1 MNSDPSSLQNLND
14 IVVPP
19 PAPWW
24 PLAPGWYIAGGILAL
39 LLLWRA
45 YVYWQASRR
54 NRYRRA
60 ALKELSVIRTQG
72 DAAAMRRLPL
82 LLKRTALSAWPR
94 EEVASLSGPA
104 WHDFLDRTARTK
116 LFTGGAGQILDQLAY
131 TTNDA
136 APPAAADAGA
146 LLTASEFWLTNHHRE
161 AGKR

>member
-24 PLAPGWYIAGGILAL
+24 PPAPGWYIAGAILAL
-39 LLLWRA
+39 LLLWRI
-45 YVYWQASRR
+45 YIFWQASRR

-60 ALKELSVIRTQG
+60 ALKELSLIRTQG
-72 DAAAMRRLPL
+72 DAAALRRLPL

-94 EEVASLSGPA
+94 EEVASLSGQA
-104 WHDFLDRTARTK
+104 WHEFLDRTAQTK
-116 LFTGGAGQILDQLAY
+116 LFTGGAGQILNQLAY
-131 TTNDA
+131 TGRDT
-136 APPAAADAGA
+136 APPAAKDAGT
-146 LLTASEFWLTNHHRE
+146 LLAASEFWLTNHRRE